1 MKPREAS
8 GEKCGSQGGKRR
20 EGAKGGKEN
29 ERGSYGRRGP
39 GTAGTQEGG
48 KRRPRSF
55 VLQAVAAEGPGRAGP
70 TAQGDAATGQG
81 GPDSA
86 SRGWEAWRTRRPSLL
101 VPSDHSPPRSWGA
114 PGNRAPSAPSVTPR
128 LPRLT
133 DPDPNPADRVAR
145 ASRVVLRLRNLARAP
160 PTAHAPPTSVTRQL
174 GQPQLRRR
182 TAAVPPLAGAA
193 PTPLRSTCVLSHFL
207 LFFSLPPPPG
217 LGSLPAGFWACLLP
231 LLCHVS
237 RRLVLLLKRHRCS
250 LGVVWFLLVLLKSP
264 SQRDSVGCGSVCV
277 SRCLR
282 ECLAEFPTRNQGR
295 LHSLG
300 PQPSLWV
307 VSLGPQRSQ
316 EGINWTRPRRWMLPG
331 IGIEIF

>member
-1 MKPREAS
+1 MSEAA
-8 GEKCGSQGGKRR
+8 GGKRR
-20 EGAKGGKEN
+20 EVRLPGREKAGRGKGRQRERKGKLRPARPGHRGNAGRREAKAAQLRTPG
-29 ERGSYGRRGP
+29 RGSRGP
-39 GTAGTQEGG
+39 GRT
-48 KRRPRSF
+48 
-55 VLQAVAAEGPGRAGP
+55 GP

-101 VPSDHSPPRSWGA
+101 VSSDHSPPRSWGA

-145 ASRVVLRLRNLARAP
+145 ASRVVQRLRNLARAP

-182 TAAVPPLAGAA
+182 TAAVPPLAGAT

-217 LGSLPAGFWACLLP
+217 MGSLPAGFWACLLP

-237 RRLVLLLKRHRCS
+237 RRLVLLAAKEAPLLAWRSLVSSCS
-250 LGVVWFLLVLLKSP
+250 LEVPKPTGFGGLWEWLHQPMPPGMLGGVSYMQPRALALTRSTTLT
-264 SQRDSVGCGSVCV
+264 VGRVFGS
-277 SRCLR
+277 
-282 ECLAEFPTRNQGR
+282 AEK
-295 LHSLG
+295 
-300 PQPSLWV
+300 
-307 VSLGPQRSQ
+307 
-316 EGINWTRPRRWMLPG
+316 PRRY
-331 IGIEIF
+331 